1 MSPIANSLPAT
12 VQRKKASMPLGQGV
26 FSEVGLLRTVLVC
39 RPGLA
44 HRRLTPANCHDLLFD
59 DVLWVERAQ
68 HDFAQFVH
76 TLSARGIEVLE
87 LHSLLEQTLDQP
99 EGKRWL
105 LERKVVANSVGL
117 SLIDDLRSALA
128 ELPHARL
135 AELLIGGL
143 TKADLPF
150 KPTGLLGAYL
160 DLNDFVLPPLPNTL
174 FTRDTTCWVGKG
186 VSLNPL
192 YWPARRGETLLMA
205 AVYRF
210 HPRFENAGFSTWWG
224 DATVD
229 HGAATL
235 EGGDV
240 MPLGDGVVLVGMGE
254 RSSPQAVVQLAHALL
269 HGGAATVVIAAQ
281 LPRSRVAMHL
291 DTVFTQCSRDVVT
304 YFPEVVDKIIC
315 HELRLSARGLDLQL
329 RSHAGSHLLDVLAEA
344 LEVPTL
350 NAVATGGDH
359 FEAER
364 EQWDDGNNVLA
375 LEPGVVVGYDRN
387 TTTNKRLRQAGIE
400 VLEIPGSE
408 LGRGRGGAHCMSCP
422 IARDTVQYR

>member
-1 MSPIANSLPAT
+1 
-12 VQRKKASMPLGQGV
+12 
-26 FSEVGLLRTVLVC
+26 
-39 RPGLA
+39 
-44 HRRLTPANCHDLLFD
+44 
-59 DVLWVERAQ
+59 
-68 HDFAQFVH
+68 
-76 TLSARGIEVLE
+76 
-87 LHSLLEQTLDQP
+87 
-99 EGKRWL
+99 
-105 LERKVVANSVGL
+105 VVANSVGL
-117 SLIDDLRSALA
+117 GLIDELRAALS

-135 AELLIGGL
+135 AEVLIGGL

-150 KPTGLLGAYL
+150 KASGLLGAYL
-160 DLNDFVLPPLPNTL
+160 DINDFVLAPLPNTL
-174 FTRDTTCWVGKG
+174 FTRDTTCWVGAG

-210 HPRFENAGFSTWWG
+210 HPRFENAGFATWWG
-224 DATVD
+224 DPAVDNNAD

-240 MPLGDGVVLVGMGE
+240 MPLGEGLVLVGMGE

-269 HGGAATVVIAAQ
+269 HGGAATAIIAAQ
-281 LPRSRVAMHL
+281 LPRSRAAMHL

-304 YFPEVVDKIIC
+304 YFPDVVDKITC

-350 NAVATGGDH
+350 HAIATGGDH

-375 LEPGVVVGYDRN
+375 LEPGVVVAYDRN

-422 IARDTVQYR
+422 VSRDAVQYR